1 MSTTDPSLPMTILD
15 CMAASGIEFAVL
27 HDESRVAV
35 GSTMSDVD
43 LVTARAPLEILSVI
57 DECLS
62 SRDLH
67 PIVSWQYDVDSSSVF
82 FTDGTAAEGAQ
93 LDFVYGSSGMGNYGL
108 HGAAIL
114 DQSVKGDRWARA
126 TEIHELLYSVRKRH
140 LKGQSEALD
149 ELLAIASEISQDEL
163 LKGSREIFS
172 PGAAAAVSAILTG
185 RSQGVGIVEGSR
197 RAWQD
202 AKRLAGR
209 ARRPSGFW
217 VALKGEASASLARR
231 VSARFERLLPTQGL
245 GAWDD
250 SISVRSL
257 GELATVR
264 WRAGVFVS
272 HGRVPPLIE
281 PDLTLETDDKALES
295 VMGAIV
301 DAMQSRLS
309 S

>member
-1 MSTTDPSLPMTILD
+1 MIILD

-27 HDESRVAV
+27 HDESGVAA

-43 LVTARAPLEILSVI
+43 LVTARSSLEILPVI
-57 DECLS
+57 DDCLS

-67 PIVSWQYDVDSSSVF
+67 PIVSWHYDVDSSSVF

-93 LDFVYGSSGMGNYGL
+93 LDFVYGNSGMGNYGL
-108 HGAAIL
+108 RSAPVL
-114 DQSVKGDRWARA
+114 DKSVEGDRWARA
-126 TEIHELLYSVRKRH
+126 TDLHELLYSIRKRH

-149 ELLAIASEISQDEL
+149 ELFAIASRTPQDEMMRA
-163 LKGSREIFS
+163 SREIFS
-172 PGAAAAVSAILTG
+172 PGAAAAVSAIMAG
-185 RSQGVGIVEGSR
+185 RSRGVGILEGSR

-202 AKRLAGR
+202 AKRLARR

-217 VALKGEASASLARR
+217 VALKGEDSASLARR

-245 GAWDD
+245 GAWED

-257 GELATVR
+257 GELAAVR

-281 PDLTLETDDKALES
+281 PDLTLETEGMALES